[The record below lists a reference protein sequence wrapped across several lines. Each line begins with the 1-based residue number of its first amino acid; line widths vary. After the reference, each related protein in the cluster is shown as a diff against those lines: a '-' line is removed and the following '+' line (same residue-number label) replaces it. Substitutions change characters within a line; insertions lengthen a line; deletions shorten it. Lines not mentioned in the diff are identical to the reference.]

1 MESFDAEGEDKR
13 GGQVLSTE
21 LHTKVVEAFEVF
33 DHENNKTVDVRE
45 VVLHCTVLYCTVL
58 HCTGGDHRAEP
69 RALPQRVA
77 AAGGDRRDGGPRADG
92 LHPPGQVPARH
103 VQVTVFN
110 HLISASIVALSYI

>member
-45 VVLHCTVLYCTVL
+45 VVLYCVLYCTTL
-58 HCTGGDHRAEP
+58 YCT
-69 RALPQRVA
+69 
-77 AAGGDRRDGGPRADG
+77 
-92 LHPPGQVPARH
+92 
-103 VQVTVFN
+103 VQVGTIVRSLGHCPSESQLQEVIGEMEDPEQMGYI
-110 HLISASIVALSYI
+110 HLDRFLPVMSR

>member
-45 VVLHCTVLYCTVL
+45 VVLYFTVLYSTVLYCTAL
-58 HCTGGDHRAEP
+58 YCT
-69 RALPQRVA
+69 
-77 AAGGDRRDGGPRADG
+77 
-92 LHPPGQVPARH
+92 
-103 VQVTVFN
+103 VQVGTIVRSLGHCPSESQLQEVIGEMEDPEQMGYI
-110 HLISASIVALSYI
+110 HLDRFLPVMSR